1 MRLDEGPRGSGAERV
16 PTLEVIELGIATTVQ
31 DRGRVGL
38 AALGVGRSGWV
49 YEAHAQAANR
59 AVGNS
64 ASAPVIETVGGLVLR
79 ANAPCVIAATGWVAP
94 RAMRVNDIVEIG
106 TRPDGL
112 WTYVAVT
119 GGIHGDAMLGSL
131 SEDTLAGLC
140 PLPVVAGGVYGIGD
154 ASTAAAADIV
164 APPQRMSDRL
174 HVHPGP
180 QSARFS
186 VASAQLASATLTVVA
201 SSRVGIRLGGADI
214 GSVTWDQMPSQPL
227 IPGAIQI
234 PPDGQP
240 IVMGPD
246 HPTTGGYPVIGV
258 LGRDDLSDLADRP
271 PGASVQMRPAA
282 SEVAPDGV
290 VG

>member
-49 YEAHAQAANR
+49 YEEHAQAANR

-112 WTYVAVT
+112 WTYVAVA

-164 APPQRMSDRL
+164 APPQRMSDPL

-186 VASAQLASATLTVVA
+186 SASAQLASATLTVVA
-201 SSRVGIRLGGADI
+201 SSRVGIRLGGADL
-214 GSVTWDQMPSQPL
+214 GSVAWDQMPSQPL

-258 LGRDDLSDLADRP
+258 LGRDDLSNLADRP
-271 PGASVQMRPAA
+271 PGAKVQMRRAA

>member
-1 MRLDEGPRGSGAERV
+1 MRPEERRGLGTEPV
-16 PTLEVIELGIATTVQ
+16 PTLEVIEPGIATTVQ
-31 DRGRVGL
+31 DQGRMRH

-49 YEAHAQAANR
+49 CEEHARAVNR

-94 RAMRVNDIVEIG
+94 RAVRVNDIVEIG
-106 TRPDGL
+106 PRRDGL
-112 WTYVAVT
+112 WVYVAVA
-119 GGIHGDAMLGSL
+119 GGISGDAMLGSL

-140 PLPVVAGGVYGIGD
+140 PLPIVAGGCYGIAD
-154 ASTAAAADIV
+154 ASVVAAADIV
-164 APPQRMSDRL
+164 APPQRVSDRL
-174 HVHPGP
+174 YVHPGP

-186 VASAQLASATLTVVA
+186 SASTQLASATLTVVA
-201 SSRVGIRLGGADI
+201 SSRVGIRLGGADL
-214 GSVTWDQMPSQPL
+214 GSVAWDQMPSQPL

-258 LGRDDLSDLADRP
+258 LGRDDLSNLADRP
-271 PGASVQMRPAA
+271 PGAKVQMWRAA